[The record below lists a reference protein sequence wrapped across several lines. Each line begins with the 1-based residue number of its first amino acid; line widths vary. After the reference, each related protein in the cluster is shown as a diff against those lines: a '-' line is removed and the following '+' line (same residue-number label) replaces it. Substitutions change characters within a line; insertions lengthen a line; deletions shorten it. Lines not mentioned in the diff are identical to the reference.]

1 MKDSDHAVYHL
12 DQKTETEEDMLP
24 NPPRGFYLLPNLF
37 TTVGL
42 FAGFY
47 AIVTAIM
54 STTPNFENAA
64 IAVFIAM
71 IMDGLDGRV
80 ARMTNTQSAFGA
92 EYDSLSDMVSFG
104 LAPALI
110 AFSWGL
116 SSLGKPG
123 WLVAFCYVVA
133 TALRLARFNTQI
145 GSTDKK
151 YFKGLPSP
159 SAAGL
164 VASLVWVAY
173 EFGVPGH
180 KLWVLAA
187 VVTLCAAILMVS
199 NVKYYSFKDIDLKN
213 KVPFITILA
222 AVAII
227 IVVSFDPA
235 KILLTFFLGYV
246 LSGPVMAIQRY
257 FKMKH
262 VAKSK

>member
-1 MKDSDHAVYHL
+1 MKESNHAV
-12 DQKTETEEDMLP
+12 EEILP

-54 STTPNFENAA
+54 SAPNYENAA

-123 WLVAFCYVVA
+123 WLVAFCYLVA

-180 KLWVLAA
+180 QLWVLAA
-187 VVTLCAAILMVS
+187 VVTLCAAVLMVS
-199 NVKYYSFKDIDLKN
+199 NIKYYSFKDIDLKN

-222 AVAII
+222 AVAIM
-227 IVVSFDPA
+227 IVIFIDPA

-246 LSGPVMAIQRY
+246 LSGPITAIHRY

-262 VAKSK
+262 AAKQK

>member
-1 MKDSDHAVYHL
+1 MNTDNSDQTHY
-12 DQKTETEEDMLP
+12 QP
-24 NPPRGFYLLPNLF
+24 SPPRGFYLLPNLF

-47 AIVTAIM
+47 AIVTAI
-54 STTPNFENAA
+54 SPVPNYENAA

-104 LAPALI
+104 LAPGLI

-164 VASLVWVAY
+164 VAGLVWVAY
-173 EFGVPGH
+173 EYGMRGNQ
-180 KLWVLAA
+180 LWILAA
-187 VVTLCAAILMVS
+187 IVTLFAAILMVS
-199 NVKYYSFKDIDLKN
+199 NIKYYSFKDIDLKN
-213 KVPFITILA
+213 KVPFITIVG
-222 AVAII
+222 AVSII
-227 IVVSFDPA
+227 IVVSIEPA
-235 KILLTFFLGYV
+235 VILFTFFLGYV
-246 LSGPVMAIQRY
+246 LSGPFTALYRY
-257 FKMKH
+257 FKH
-262 VAKSK
+262 AKSK

>member
-1 MKDSDHAVYHL
+1 MKDSDQNIHKL
-12 DQKTETEEDMLP
+12 DIKQEDDSSP
-24 NPPRGFYLLPNLF
+24 SPHRGFYLLPNLF

-47 AIVTAIM
+47 AIVAAIM
-54 STTPNFENAA
+54 SAPNYENAA
-64 IAVFIAM
+64 IAIFIAM
-71 IMDGLDGRV
+71 VMDGLDGRV
-80 ARMTNTQSAFGA
+80 ARLTNTQSAFGA
-92 EYDSLSDMVSFG
+92 EYDSLSDMISFG
-104 LAPALI
+104 LAPALL

-123 WLVAFCYVVA
+123 WLVAFCYVAA

-180 KLWVLAA
+180 ELWILAA
-187 VVTLCAAILMVS
+187 IVTLCAAILMVS
-199 NVKYYSFKDIDLKN
+199 NIKYYSFKDIDLKN
-213 KVPFITILA
+213 KVPFITIVA

-227 IVVSFDPA
+227 ILVSTDPA

-246 LSGPVMAIQRY
+246 LSGPIMSVYRY
-257 FKMKH
+257 FKH
-262 VAKSK
+262 AKSK